1 MMKTCRLVLAA
12 ALAVCLTTLPAPG
25 GAEEAVPAV
34 EAAEGD
40 SSFLMGHWRGAK
52 LRCRKEEGKAVRCG
66 KPEPFVVTFN
76 DDGTGHSEDEK
87 FPSSF
92 TYQWKSATEMTVT
105 PDDGSDELKLFQI
118 EHEEGFLTFQAYIYL
133 PVENPDLPAE
143 VNYIHYI
150 FDVSLE
156 E

>member
-1 MMKTCRLVLAA
+1 MNSFRTVLVSVLAA
-12 ALAVCLTTLPAPG
+12 TMLLAVPQAANCEGDPP
-25 GAEEAVPAV
+25 
-34 EAAEGD
+34 AAEAGSDTIFLAGD
-40 SSFLMGHWRGAK
+40 WRGAK
-52 LRCRKEEGKAVRCG
+52 LRCRKEEGKTVRCG
-66 KPEPFVVTFN
+66 KPEAFMVSFRE
-76 DDGTGHSEDEK
+76 DGTGSSEDEK

-92 TYQWKSATEMTVT
+92 TYRWKSETEITVI
-105 PDDGSDELKLFQI
+105 PDDGTEELKLFQL

-150 FDVSLE
+150 FDVSRE